1 VSRLSNT
8 PGRDGTKFLGFIEVP
23 LCLYFAL
30 AHDALAQ
37 DSGYVYKPK
46 QQQVQNDEQ
55 FTSPNCNKAKALD
68 ELLGEK
74 VVFVTQTKRF
84 QRFGYQSYHWLN
96 NRSASVPYDAL
107 AGKVGTIVEIQPRSQ
122 KELNFRH
129 IVIKLDSD
137 ESVTTEALDDQ
148 ISDITLLSDIQEG
161 RRRWIGKTL
170 WYQSKYI
177 RPATDAEVIDSK
189 TVLKYQP
196 IKIADV
202 MVGANLSG
210 SIDFVIQFNNGQ
222 EGLADVKLSA
232 SNTSPKFLETLRRL
246 ERKECGFDSKFL
258 LEDPRLTHKWAPT
271 IWSAIERDEVL
282 VGMTIDQVIM
292 AWGRPNEINSTETKG
307 TLQSQWVYGE
317 RRYVY
322 IDQTGKVTA
331 IQQ

>member
-1 VSRLSNT
+1 MKRLSLAM
-8 PGRDGTKFLGFIEVP
+8 FC
-23 LCLYFAL
+23 LCCSLVY
-30 AHDALAQ
+30 DASAQ

-46 QQQVQNDEQ
+46 QQPVQNDEQ
-55 FTSPNCNKAKALD
+55 FTSPNCNKAKSLD

-74 VVFVTQTKRF
+74 VVFVAKTKRF

-122 KELNFRH
+122 KELNFRRV
-129 IVIKLDSD
+129 VIKLDSD

-148 ISDITLLSDIQEG
+148 ISDVTLLSDIEEG

-170 WYQSKYI
+170 WHQSKYL
-177 RPATDAEVIDSK
+177 RPATDTEISDWK
-189 TVLKYQP
+189 TALKYQP
-196 IKIADV
+196 VKVAGV
-202 MVGANLSG
+202 MVGADTSG
-210 SIDFVIQFNNGQ
+210 SVDFVIQFANGQ

-232 SNTSPKFLETLRRL
+232 SNTSPKFLETLRKL
-246 ERKECGFDSKFL
+246 GRKECSFDSKFL
-258 LEDPRLTHKWAPT
+258 LEDPRLTRKWDPV
-271 IWSAIERDEVL
+271 IWNAIERDEVL
-282 VGMTIDQVIM
+282 VGMTTDQVIM
-292 AWGRPNEINSTETKG
+292 AWGRPKEINSTETKG

-322 IDQTGKVTA
+322 VNETGKVTA